1 MNGKKVMLT
10 IQGEK
15 KEYPAGTSFL
25 RIAQDYSDAYQDDIV
40 LVLYNR
46 RLRELNKC
54 ADGDGTVEFLTT
66 ADKTG
71 KKAYRRSVTLLM
83 QKAVYNLWGK
93 GNISVRVKYSIG
105 QGNYCELVKWENDTE
120 EVVKVTGTE
129 INKLKN
135 VHFFFYKQNSTFTAK
150 SIIRF
155 TLHPTFRTYHSFNH
169 MFSPFS

>member
-71 KKAYRRSVTLLM
+71 KKAYRRSVTFLM
-83 QKAVYNLWGK
+83 QKAVYNSGEK
-93 GNISVRVKYSIG
+93 GIYRCV
-105 QGNYCELVKWENDTE
+105 
-120 EVVKVTGTE
+120 
-129 INKLKN
+129 
-135 VHFFFYKQNSTFTAK
+135 
-150 SIIRF
+150 
-155 TLHPTFRTYHSFNH
+155 
-169 MFSPFS
+169 

>member
-105 QGNYCELVKWENDTE
+105 QGNYCELVK
-120 EVVKVTGTE
+120 
-129 INKLKN
+129 
-135 VHFFFYKQNSTFTAK
+135 
-150 SIIRF
+150 
-155 TLHPTFRTYHSFNH
+155 
-169 MFSPFS
+169 

>member
-54 ADGDGTVEFLTT
+54 EDENGTVELL
-66 ADKTG
+66 KTG
-71 KKAYRRSVTLLM
+71 EKTRKKA
-83 QKAVYNLWGK
+83 
-93 GNISVRVKYSIG
+93 
-105 QGNYCELVKWENDTE
+105 
-120 EVVKVTGTE
+120 
-129 INKLKN
+129 
-135 VHFFFYKQNSTFTAK
+135 
-150 SIIRF
+150 
-155 TLHPTFRTYHSFNH
+155 
-169 MFSPFS
+169 

>member
-83 QKAVYNLWGK
+83 QKAVYNLCASRK
-93 GNISVRVKYSIG
+93 RNLKVEIKKVEIALRSI
-105 QGNYCELVKWENDTE
+105 
-120 EVVKVTGTE
+120 
-129 INKLKN
+129 
-135 VHFFFYKQNSTFTAK
+135 STF
-150 SIIRF
+150 
-155 TLHPTFRTYHSFNH
+155 
-169 MFSPFS
+169 

>member
-54 ADGDGTVEFLTT
+54 AGKREYIGACKILHR
-66 ADKTG
+66 TG
-71 KKAYRRSVTLLM
+71 KLL
-83 QKAVYNLWGK
+83 
-93 GNISVRVKYSIG
+93 
-105 QGNYCELVKWENDTE
+105 
-120 EVVKVTGTE
+120 
-129 INKLKN
+129 
-135 VHFFFYKQNSTFTAK
+135 
-150 SIIRF
+150 
-155 TLHPTFRTYHSFNH
+155 
-169 MFSPFS
+169 